1 MRAVRAS
8 APPGE
13 GEEGSVRGRDAE
25 VRCASVCEASV
36 RADEGTGDVVGR
48 GAGAGEARRRAAV
61 VRAADEVGAA
71 GAGAARLKLNLLLG
85 AAAAF
90 AEANVSCAALSSC
103 ARRAQGVSAESEKGS
118 RKLGDAHAR
127 TGAARRAAG
136 PPLEQSALWRAL
148 EGWYRSRRCHWTPAV
163 LGSARSSVL
172 LVWKGWLGDE
182 RTSQASGPALD
193 ESQRRLVHR

>member
-1 MRAVRAS
+1 MSALPPPPARPRAPSPPGKRTTHPLRSVKYKALKGSTSRRSTRQRVRAVRAS

-13 GEEGSVRGRDAE
+13 GEGSVRGRDAE

-36 RADEGTGDVVGR
+36 RAVEGTDDVEGR
-48 GAGAGEARRRAAV
+48 GAGAGGARGRAV
-61 VRAADEVGAA
+61 GGRAADEVGAP

-103 ARRAQGVSAESEKGS
+103 ARRAQGVSAEAASEKGS
-118 RKLGDAHAR
+118 RKLRDAHAR

-136 PPLEQSALWRAL
+136 PPLEQSARWIAF
-148 EGWYRSRRCHWTPAV
+148 EG
-163 LGSARSSVL
+163 
-172 LVWKGWLGDE
+172 
-182 RTSQASGPALD
+182 
-193 ESQRRLVHR
+193 